1 MMRSLMAFRFS
12 GFSSRLSRHRVCN
25 AVRRLDCACRTDT
38 VSHGGTARSSPVFPT
53 VSHRNSAVIRVAT
66 LALAALLGLSLPLA
80 AQTTGPVPKSDRE
93 TPAVPADAGQPA
105 PARPKLPRDKRAQ
118 LDATFEA
125 LRLAPDEASAKILAE
140 RLDNLLSETNST
152 GADIL
157 LARANLAAEAKQY
170 DLSVAL
176 LDEVV
181 EQDPDSLAGFSRRAT
196 VLYLQDDYSGAMAD
210 IREVLAREPRHF
222 TILLGMAMIL
232 RELGDD
238 AHALEAARRALAIN
252 PHLTAA
258 KEMESQLA
266 TKVDGRG
273 I

>member
-1 MMRSLMAFRFS
+1 MMRSHMAFRFS
-12 GFSSRLSRHRVCN
+12 GFTSRLSRHRVIN
-25 AVRRLDCACRTDT
+25 VVQRLGNVCRMTPM
-38 VSHGGTARSSPVFPT
+38 SHAGTARPSPVFP
-53 VSHRNSAVIRVAT
+53 VHFRRNSAVIRRCV
-66 LALAALLGLSLPLA
+66 LALTALVGLSLPLA
-80 AQTTGPVPKSDRE
+80 AQTTGPVPKSNRE
-93 TPAVPADAGQPA
+93 APAAAPDAA

-118 LDATFEA
+118 LDAMFEA

-140 RLDNLLSETNST
+140 RLDNILSETNST

-181 EQDPDSLAGFSRRAT
+181 ELDPDSLAGFSRRAT
-196 VLYLQDDYSGAMAD
+196 VLYLQDDYTGAMAD

-258 KEMESQLA
+258 KELESQLA

>member
-1 MMRSLMAFRFS
+1 MLSRTALRIS
-12 GFSSRLSRHRVCN
+12 GFIRRLSRTRVLD
-25 AVRRLDCACRTDT
+25 AVRRLDFVCRIPR
-38 VSHGGTARSSPVFPT
+38 VSHAGTARPSPLFPGI
-53 VSHRNSAVIRVAT
+53 SHRNSAVIRLCAIAVT
-66 LALAALLGLSLPLA
+66 ALVGLSLPLA
-80 AQTTGPVPKSDRE
+80 AQTTGPVPKSGRE
-93 TPAVPADAGQPA
+93 APAATPDTGPSA

-118 LDATFEA
+118 LDAMFEA

-140 RLDNLLSETNST
+140 RLDTLMSETTST

-157 LARANLAAEAKQY
+157 LARANLAADSKQY

-196 VLYLQDDYSGAMAD
+196 VLYLQDDYAGAMAD

-258 KEMESQLA
+258 KELESQLA